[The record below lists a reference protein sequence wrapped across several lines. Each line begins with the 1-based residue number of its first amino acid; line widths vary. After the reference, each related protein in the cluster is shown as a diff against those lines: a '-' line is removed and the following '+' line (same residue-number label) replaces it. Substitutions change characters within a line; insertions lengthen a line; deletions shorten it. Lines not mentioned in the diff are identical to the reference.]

1 MAKKDEIR
9 RDFRGSMASLLESF
23 DKGFYKAF
31 DENNNK
37 IMSQVLHEEL
47 QTLIKLQIAQL
58 KDTEI
63 MEEIL
68 K

>member
-1 MAKKDEIR
+1 MARKDEIR
-9 RDFRGSMASLLESF
+9 RDFRGSMAGLLESF

-31 DENNNK
+31 DEDNNK

>member
-31 DENNNK
+31 DEDNSK

-58 KDTEI
+58 RDTEI